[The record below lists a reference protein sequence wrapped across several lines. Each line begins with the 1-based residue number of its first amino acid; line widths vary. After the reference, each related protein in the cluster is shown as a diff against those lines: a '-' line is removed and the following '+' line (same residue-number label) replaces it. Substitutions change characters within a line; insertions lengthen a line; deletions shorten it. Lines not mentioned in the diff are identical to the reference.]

1 MNGSSL
7 EAEWIYLDRIS
18 EQWMEVM
25 GLETLN
31 QANGGMNGTPLTT
44 ASKIVR

>member
-7 EAEWIYLDRIS
+7 KTEWIYLDRIS

-25 GLETLN
+25 GATTLT
-31 QANGGMNGTPLTT
+31 QANGGMNGTPPTT